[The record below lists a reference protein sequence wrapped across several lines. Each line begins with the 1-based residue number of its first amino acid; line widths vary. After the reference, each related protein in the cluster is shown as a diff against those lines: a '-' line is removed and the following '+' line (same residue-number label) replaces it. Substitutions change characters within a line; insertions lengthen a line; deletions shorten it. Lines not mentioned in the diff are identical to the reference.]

1 MRSPTI
7 HPDNPRPAL
16 PAAATPRH
24 VAIILDGNRRW
35 SRSQEVPLAEGYR
48 RGAEKVGD
56 VLGWCE
62 ESGVQ
67 VATLWALSTSN
78 LNRPHEQIADLLETI
93 TVGLQRLAA
102 TGRWRIRPIGFL
114 DRLPERLTLALR
126 RIAEQTAGATGMT
139 VNVAIAYDGRE
150 EIVSAVRA
158 LVADW
163 AAGGAS
169 ARDLIERG
177 LTAEG
182 ISGYL
187 STGGQPDPD
196 LVIRTS
202 GEQRLSGFLP
212 WQTVQSELYF
222 CDVPWPE
229 FERDHFERAL
239 RWYADRERRFGN

>member
-1 MRSPTI
+1 MFSPVI
-7 HPDNPRPAL
+7 HSDNPPPST
-16 PAAATPRH
+16 PAATPPRH

-35 SRSQEVPLAEGYR
+35 SRSHNVPLAEGYR
-48 RGAEKVGD
+48 RGAKKVAD

-62 ESGVQ
+62 ESGIQ

-78 LNRPHEQIADLLETI
+78 LNRPHQEIAELVETI

-114 DRLPERLTLALR
+114 DRLPDRVTLTLR
-126 RIAEQTAGATGMT
+126 RIAEQTADATGIT

-163 AAGGAS
+163 TAGGGS
-169 ARDLIERG
+169 ARALIEHG

-182 ISGYL
+182 IGGYL
-187 STGGQPDPD
+187 STYGQPDPD
-196 LVIRTS
+196 LVIRTL
-202 GEQRLSGFLP
+202 GEQRLSGFLA
-212 WQTVQSELYF
+212 WQTVQSALYF

-229 FERDHFERAL
+229 FQRDHFERAL
-239 RWYADRERRFGN
+239 RWYGNRERRFGI